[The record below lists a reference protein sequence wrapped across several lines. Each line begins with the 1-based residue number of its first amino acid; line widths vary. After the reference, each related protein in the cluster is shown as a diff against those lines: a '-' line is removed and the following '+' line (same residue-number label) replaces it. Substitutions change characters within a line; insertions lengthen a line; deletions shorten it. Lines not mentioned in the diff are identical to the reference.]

1 MLIKDTI
8 ISYLK
13 YLRVSFIWMVRFQY
27 NDKRR
32 MLAFVSIFWNYV
44 KHELVIIRGCG
55 PDEKEVVKYIGRLIM
70 EYEI

>member
-1 MLIKDTI
+1 
-8 ISYLK
+8 
-13 YLRVSFIWMVRFQY
+13 MVRFQY